1 MQPMAAVR
9 PSLTCG
15 TRIRGS
21 RPARAHRVLV
31 SLWLVVL
38 VALGTISTAS
48 FGGSDSPSGL
58 DGMDTETLE
67 QWLRLA
73 YVETDERAGFGDFP
87 VELLAEPTLYTT
99 SGAVAILT
107 ALDVPIRDILA
118 IATWIGSL
126 RTEAGFYDD
135 PSEGAPLLFETLWA
149 LSALRDLDAL
159 STNSPVTVASLLDL
173 IESDGLASPGGEQE
187 PTLPQRLHEA
197 WQIVRCLGA
206 LGVLQSDAVHVALQ
220 PTVDRCLQLLEE
232 QKGDFSEC
240 QPWADDE
247 THDLLWTA
255 TRILCAIDPGSLP
268 EVGARLL
275 EKQVGSIEDVPTDFI
290 GSILISELL
299 DVAESYYA
307 WSVIPE
313 DTVFAVRSYLVDHVL
328 PTLEPF
334 GAFGWTRAWGTWL
347 DPQMNIEYVGLYARI
362 GESLPYASR
371 ILDAF
376 DAARID
382 SGWVRMAMAVP
393 HPDYTY
399 FGLTL
404 SQSTEATFFSE
415 EKINQGALTTLAD
428 PESDVQDLLYAVRIL
443 KDSQRYGVDEKE
455 LVASRVHRMW
465 ESELTEGVYWLVRL
479 VLESEIAPNESIAGV
494 LEERAQQDASAVSE
508 NRIMLVLREM
518 AWLQSILD
526 EEWLDPEA
534 IAQAVLDLQ
543 SPQGGFLGRT
553 DAPYPDLFATL
564 CAIETL
570 EALGKLDLVS
580 ASQCL
585 NWVEGCYSG
594 PGYLLGNP
602 LDVPADEEGYVDLYS
617 TYMAVRIM
625 EILAASGS

>member
-1 MQPMAAVR
+1 MT
-9 PSLTCG
+9 S
-15 TRIRGS
+15 
-21 RPARAHRVLV
+21 
-31 SLWLVVL
+31 
-38 VALGTISTAS
+38 
-48 FGGSDSPSGL
+48 GG
-58 DGMDTETLE
+58 LE

-107 ALDVPIRDILA
+107 SLDIPIRDSAA

-159 STNSPVTVASLLDL
+159 STNSPVTIASLLDL
-173 IESDGLASPGGEQE
+173 IECDGLASPEGTQE
-187 PTLPQRLHEA
+187 STLPQRLHEA
-197 WQIVRCLGA
+197 WQMVRCLGA

-220 PTVDRCLQLLEE
+220 PTVDRCLLLFEE
-232 QKGDFSEC
+232 REDAFEGC
-240 QPWADDE
+240 QPWAGDE

-255 TRILCAIDPGSLP
+255 TRILCAIDPGRLP
-268 EVGARLL
+268 DVGARLL
-275 EKQVGSIEDVPTDFI
+275 ENQLALIEDVPTDFI

-299 DVAESYYA
+299 DAAESYYA

-313 DTVFAVRSYLVDHVL
+313 DSVFAVRRYLVDHVL

-371 ILDAF
+371 ILNAF

-393 HPDYTY
+393 HPDFTY
-399 FGLTL
+399 FGYTL
-404 SQSTEATFFSE
+404 SRSTGATSFSK
-415 EKINQGALTTLAD
+415 EKLLQGVLATLTD
-428 PESDVQDLLYAVRIL
+428 PESNLQDLLYVVRIL
-443 KDSQRYGVDEKE
+443 KDSQRYGADEKE
-455 LVASRVHRMW
+455 LVASRIHRMW
-465 ESELTEGVYWLVRL
+465 ESELTEGAYWLVRL
-479 VLESEIAPNESIAGV
+479 VLESEIAPNEYVIRV
-494 LEERAQQDASAVSE
+494 LEERARQDASAISE

-518 AWLQSILD
+518 VWLQSILD
-526 EEWLDPEA
+526 EEWLARGA
-534 IAQAVLDLQ
+534 IAQAVLELQ

-553 DAPYPDLFATL
+553 DASYPDLFSTL

-585 NWVEGCYSG
+585 NWVEGCYSS

-602 LDVPADEEGYVDLYS
+602 LDVPSDKEGYVDLYS
-617 TYMAVRIM
+617 TYMAVRTM